1 MGLNKIVQSRF
12 FKNFMAKL
20 YGIGASV
27 VIVGALFK
35 ITHIPGANEMLFAGM
50 LTEAIIFFFSAFE
63 PPHVEPDWSLV
74 YPELAGMYG
83 KKSDK
88 KGMPKGGAVQRGG
101 SPTNELDEML
111 KKAKIDSKLIEDLG
125 KGLTNL
131 SETTNALSDISKA
144 KVASD
149 KFAKSME
156 TASSSADKLS
166 DTYVKTAETMN
177 KDLAGTEAF
186 LQNVQSAATAAG
198 KLSETYSS
206 AAKAVTSENKA
217 YDETFQ
223 KLTQNLAALNAVY
236 EMQLKNSDAQS
247 KVTGQMGTAI
257 EAFMKNMKESIAT
270 TENYKKQ
277 ADALTQNVAA
287 LNTVY
292 GNMLSAMNVKVK

>member
-1 MGLNKIVQSRF
+1 MGLAKIVQSRF
-12 FKNFMAKL
+12 YKNFMAKL
-20 YGIGASV
+20 YGWGAAV

-74 YPELAGMYG
+74 YPELAGIYG
-83 KKSDK
+83 KKGGK
-88 KGMPKGGAVQRGG
+88 KEGKKVERKPAG
-101 SPTNELDEML
+101 SPVKELDDML
-111 KKAKIDSKLIEDLG
+111 GKAKIDSKLIEDLG

-131 SETTNALSDISKA
+131 SNTTNTLADVSNA
-144 KVASD
+144 KLAGD
-149 KFAKSME
+149 KLTKSME
-156 TASSSADKLS
+156 GASANAEKLS
-166 DTYVKTAETMN
+166 ASYAKTAESMN
-177 KDLAGTEAF
+177 KDLAGTEEF
-186 LQNVQSAATAAG
+186 LSNVQNAASAAG
-198 KLSETYSS
+198 KLSDTYNK
-206 AAKAVTSENKA
+206 AAQAVTNENKA

-223 KLTQNLAALNAVY
+223 KLTQNLAALNSVY

-247 KVTGQMGTAI
+247 KVTGQMGDAI
-257 EAFMKNMKESIAT
+257 EMFMKNMKESIAT

-292 GNMLSAMNVKVK
+292 GNMLSAMNVKTK

>member
-1 MGLNKIVQSRF
+1 MGLAKIVQSRF
-12 FKNFMAKL
+12 YKNFMAKL
-20 YGIGASV
+20 YGWGAAV

-74 YPELAGMYG
+74 YPELAGIYG
-83 KKSDK
+83 KKGGKGK
-88 KGMPKGGAVQRGG
+88 KTEPKKPAGG
-101 SPTNELDEML
+101 SPVKELDDML
-111 KKAKIDSKLIEDLG
+111 EKAKIDSKLIEDLG

-131 SETTNALSDISKA
+131 SNTTNTLADVSNA
-144 KVASD
+144 KLAGD
-149 KFAKSME
+149 KLTKSME
-156 TASSSADKLS
+156 GASANADKLS
-166 DTYVKTAETMN
+166 ASYAKTAESMN
-177 KDLAGTEAF
+177 KDLAGTEEF
-186 LQNVQSAATAAG
+186 LSNVQNAASAAG
-198 KLSETYSS
+198 KLSETYNK
-206 AAKAVTSENKA
+206 AAQAVTNENKA

-223 KLTQNLAALNAVY
+223 KLTQNLAALNSVY

-247 KVTGQMGTAI
+247 KVTGQMGDAI

-292 GNMLSAMNVKVK
+292 GNMLSAMNVKTK